1 MEVYTEK
8 QQIRNSIEAL
18 KAKQLSIG
26 LVPTMGALHEGHLQL
41 VKKALTENDK
51 VVVSIFVNPTQF
63 DNKNDLKKYPRTLNT
78 DITLLKTVSETDIL
92 VYAPTVDDIY
102 EGNTV
107 SEAFEFDGLELEMEG
122 KFRQGHFNGVGTVV
136 KRFFEIIKPHKAY
149 FGEKD
154 FQQLAIIKKLVEKHH
169 IPVTVVGCKIH
180 RETNGLAMSSR
191 NTRLK
196 PTYRKAVPFI
206 YKTLKTAKI
215 KFGTKSATK
224 VMEWVEKQF
233 ADHELLDLEYFI
245 IADAET
251 LKPVRRKSPVPI
263 AIGSYRDKKVYR
275 AFIAVYA
282 DDIRLIDNIALN

>member
-196 PTYRKAVPFI
+196 PT
-206 YKTLKTAKI
+206 
-215 KFGTKSATK
+215 
-224 VMEWVEKQF
+224 
-233 ADHELLDLEYFI
+233 
-245 IADAET
+245 
-251 LKPVRRKSPVPI
+251 
-263 AIGSYRDKKVYR
+263 
-275 AFIAVYA
+275 
-282 DDIRLIDNIALN
+282 

>member
-8 QQIRNSIEAL
+8 QELRAAIAAL
-18 KAKQLSIG
+18 KAKELTIG
-26 LVPTMGALHEGHLQL
+26 LVPTMGALHEGHLEL
-41 VKKALTENDK
+41 VKKALADNDR

-63 DNKNDLKKYPRTLNT
+63 DNKMDLKKYPRTLNQ
-78 DITLLKTVSETDIL
+78 DVYLLKTVSDTKIL

-102 EGNTV
+102 EGNTKA
-107 SEAFEFDGLELEMEG
+107 EKFDFDGLEFEMEG
-122 KFRQGHFNGVGTVV
+122 KFRNGHFNGVGTIV
-136 KRFFEIIKPHKAY
+136 KRFFEIVKPHKAY

-154 FQQLAIIKKLVEKHH
+154 FQQLQIIRKLVEKHR
-169 IPVTVVGCKIH
+169 IPVTIVGCKIH

-196 PTYRKAVPFI
+196 PEYKKSSPFI
-206 YKTLKTAKI
+206 YKTLKTAKT
-215 KFGTKSATK
+215 KFGTKSANK
-224 VMEWVEKQF
+224 VMEWVDKQF
-233 ADHELLDLEYFI
+233 ANHDLLKLEYFI

-251 LKPVRRKSPVPI
+251 LKPVKRKSN
-263 AIGSYRDKKVYR
+263 KKSYR